1 MIKETEKEYVVHL
14 EVYVEEMNRY
24 DYVVYLDK
32 TLDGPT
38 GPEEAYRMAAKS
50 VHGGNECVDDVE
62 YGVFGDEGMFSSLGN
77 NRQINYQLENLNKEL
92 YGYRMAL
99 DCLLDTE
106 SCEVKSDMIKRVND
120 LKEKIEQLE
129 MARYFNIGE
138 NTDIGEDV

>member
-1 MIKETEKEYVVHL
+1 
-14 EVYVEEMNRY
+14 
-24 DYVVYLDK
+24 
-32 TLDGPT
+32 
-38 GPEEAYRMAAKS
+38 
-50 VHGGNECVDDVE
+50 
-62 YGVFGDEGMFSSLGN
+62 MFSSLGN

-106 SCEVKSDMIKRVND
+106 SCEVKSAMIKRVND

>member
-1 MIKETEKEYVVHL
+1 MIKETKDNYIVHL

-24 DYVVYLDK
+24 DYVVYIDK
-32 TLDGPT
+32 ALDGPS
-38 GPEEAYRMAAKS
+38 GPEDAYRMAAES

-62 YGVFGDEGMFSSLGN
+62 YGVFGEEGMYSSLGN
-77 NRQINYQLENLNKEL
+77 NRQINYQLEKLNKEL

-99 DCLLDTE
+99 DCLLDAE
-106 SCEVKSDMIKRVND
+106 PHDAKKSIQNRVD
-120 LKEKIEQLE
+120 YLVDKIEQLE